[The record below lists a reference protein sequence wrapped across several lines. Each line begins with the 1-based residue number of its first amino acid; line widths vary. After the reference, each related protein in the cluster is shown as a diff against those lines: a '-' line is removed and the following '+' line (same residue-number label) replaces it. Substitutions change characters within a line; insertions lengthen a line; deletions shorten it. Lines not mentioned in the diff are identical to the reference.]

1 VTTTEV
7 QAAHPDRVWRWLVV
21 GAAFVGGVA
30 VWALTG
36 FSPLMAGLIL
46 FATLGAAAV
55 ALLVPTRP
63 AAAVGIVFL
72 LAVFERLEV
81 ATVVGSMRFE
91 QPAIVALVAAAVWH
105 RDRLDLPSLR
115 PIWPLLAA
123 AAVYLGSLA
132 LSSLIVAEQPAV
144 SMRVVLWSAVSM
156 AGGLAAAWLL
166 AGRVRGALPWLAG
179 TGALVAALGIAAA
192 LSYVAFGNWSPVV
205 AGAAGSPRVFLPAY
219 EPNLYAS
226 LLALVVPIALEQFR
240 HRPRARNL
248 LVLALPLLALG
259 LGITR
264 AAYIGLAVGL
274 VLFFIM
280 HLRLAGLT
288 PVLRRAAV
296 VTAIC
301 TLVGLAL
308 PAFVLNPQYSGL
320 LKAATVA
327 VVNPGAPVEPTPTP
341 LPGTEAKGELDTLE
355 YRMERVWL
363 GLEEWRASPIIG
375 RGAYSYGQRHID
387 NNDVPEVIAV
397 LPVLVLHD
405 AGIVGSV
412 GLAAFLVL
420 LAWMLWRV
428 SSDRLRGPPAIAL
441 GAAVVVML
449 VGYLSTTALHFAV
462 TWLVIGAAV
471 AAGWPYRATGQE
483 TAMAPSESD

>member
-1 VTTTEV
+1 MTTIET
-7 QAAHPDRVWRWLVV
+7 QAARSDSLWRWLVA
-21 GAAFVGGVA
+21 GAALVGGVA
-30 VWALTG
+30 LWALTG
-36 FSPLMAGLIL
+36 FSPLMAGLVL
-46 FATLGAAAV
+46 LATLGAAAV
-55 ALLVPTRP
+55 ALLVPSRP
-63 AAAVGIVFL
+63 ATAVGIVFL
-72 LAVFERLEV
+72 LAVFERFEV
-81 ATVVGSMRFE
+81 TTVVGSMRFE
-91 QPAIVALVAAAVWH
+91 QPAIVALIAAAVWH
-105 RDRLDLPSLR
+105 RDRLGLPSLR
-115 PIWPLLAA
+115 PIWPLIAA
-123 AAVYLGSLA
+123 AAVYLGSLT
-132 LSSLIVAEQPAV
+132 LSSLIVAEQPTA
-144 SMRVVLWSAVSM
+144 SMRVVLWSTVSM

-166 AGRVRGALPWLAG
+166 AGRVRAIFPWLAG
-179 TGALVAALGIAAA
+179 TGALVAAFGIATAI
-192 LSYVAFGNWSPVV
+192 SYVAFGDLSPII
-205 AGAAGSPRVFLPAY
+205 GGDDESPKVFLPAY

-226 LLALVVPIALEQFR
+226 LLAFVVPIALEQFR
-240 HRPRARNL
+240 DRPRVRNL

-274 VLFFIM
+274 VLFFVL

-308 PAFVLNPQYSGL
+308 PAVLLNPQYSGL

-327 VVNPGAPVEPTPTP
+327 VGDPGAPVEPPP
-341 LPGTEAKGELDTLE
+341 EPRPGTESPGELDTFD
-355 YRMERVWL
+355 YRMERVWN
-363 GLEEWRASPIIG
+363 GLDEWQASPIIG

-387 NNDVPEVIAV
+387 NTDTPEVIAV

-412 GLAAFLVL
+412 GLAAFFLL
-420 LAWMLWRV
+420 LALKLWRAA
-428 SSDRLRGPPAIAL
+428 SDRLRGPPAIAI
-441 GAAVVVML
+441 GAALVVML

-471 AAGWPYRATGQE
+471 AAGWPAQTAATPA
-483 TAMAPSESD
+483 TAAQPESD